1 MLTSPRPPPAFF
13 LPSQRSPPSASAPRS
28 ATFSSPRSTLLLNS
42 SQTSRIGSRAPL
54 LHVRCRRVNSSPDIE
69 FDPGAFYVLF
79 RELGLSEKE
88 TESLV
93 TRDPDLRLKSVGS
106 LRARVASLKSVGIS
120 GLELCHLVAKCPSVL
135 AADEIDP
142 LVQFVRD
149 DLDGQVDPA
158 QLKRLF
164 MSTEPRFLV
173 GFEGKVNLLIDGG
186 IPREKIVH
194 VLNNVNLTK
203 ALSLKPVEEIER
215 LVKFL
220 SRYGGVDLIV
230 RHPPILNFD
239 MDSQLIP
246 RVEFLLELSGGDEDA
261 TGAVLRKL
269 PTFLKYRVE
278 HVESHVEFLRS
289 FAGLDDQEIFRIIL
303 VFPNIVSASKER
315 KLRPR
320 ISFLKECG
328 LNSSE
333 IFKFLTK
340 APLFLGL
347 SFEGNIAYKLGLLVK
362 IGYKYR
368 TKEFAAAIG
377 AVSRTSCE
385 NMQKV
390 IELFLSYGFSCKDVL
405 LMSKKHPQ
413 ILQYNPDSLEEKVE
427 YLVGEMGRDLDELLD
442 FPAFLGYKL
451 DTRIKHRYEVKKK
464 IIGEGMSIN
473 KLLSV
478 SSERFAKKK
487 LEELVHKA

>member
-1 MLTSPRPPPAFF
+1 ML
-13 LPSQRSPPSASAPRS
+13 SARHLQLQPLALQHSL
-28 ATFSSPRSTLLLNS
+28 PRSTLLLNS
-42 SQTSRIGSRAPL
+42 SQTSRIGLRAPL

-93 TRDPDLRLKSVGS
+93 TRDPDLRLKSIS
-106 LRARVASLKSVGIS
+106 LLQARVASLKSVGIS

-135 AADEIDP
+135 AANEIDP

-164 MSTEPRFLV
+164 MSTEPQFLV
-173 GFEGKVNLLIDGG
+173 GFEGKVKLLIDIG

-194 VLNNVNLTK
+194 
-203 ALSLKPVEEIER
+203 PVEEIER

-278 HVESHVEFLRS
+278 HVENHVEFLRS
-289 FAGLDDQEIFRIIL
+289 FAGLDDQEIFRIIH
-303 VFPNIVSASKER
+303 VFPNIVRASKER

-320 ISFLKECG
+320 IIFLKECG

-390 IELFLSYGFSCKDVL
+390 IELFLSYRFSCKDVL

-442 FPAFLGYKL
+442 FPAFLGYK
-451 DTRIKHRYEVKKK
+451 TGY
-464 IIGEGMSIN
+464 
-473 KLLSV
+473 
-478 SSERFAKKK
+478 
-487 LEELVHKA
+487 